1 MNMEPLASLLANF
14 RVPEHIPNNAWS
26 FAYIVP
32 LAAIL
37 SVVYKTTKL
46 PTFTWRGLLKESAVL
61 TASILVFMAAVA
73 FSIYCFC
80 AVVLR

>member
-1 MNMEPLASLLANF
+1 MEPLVSLLANF
-14 RVPEHIPNNAWS
+14 RVPEHVANNAWS
-26 FAYIVP
+26 FVYIVP
-32 LAAIL
+32 LTIVL

-46 PTFTWRGLLKESAVL
+46 PVFTWKGLLKESAVL